1 MVVLIFERW
10 REKVEVR
17 GCDEAENLI
26 FEAELGKGGMD
37 SICLILTT
45 HFNRNFGI
53 LSGWFAVLLLVTFL
67 NDFQLSNFVIYQIF
81 DDKCQLCYLYCN
93 GPFSSRSEDLFIY
106 FNSRVS
112 YFFTNLE
119 PMGRNDEFRGTAIT
133 SFIKFRAEHSLHGG
147 SLSINTH
154 LGTPVASTSYSI
166 IYTPHLSLPQLPII
180 PTS

>member
-1 MVVLIFERW
+1 VVVLIFERW

-53 LSGWFAVLLLVTFL
+53 LSGWFVVLLLVTFL

-81 DDKCQLCYLYCN
+81 DDKCQLCCTVMA
-93 GPFSSRSEDLFIY
+93 PF
-106 FNSRVS
+106 RV
-112 YFFTNLE
+112 E
-119 PMGRNDEFRGTAIT
+119 ART
-133 SFIKFRAEHSLHGG
+133 SFFFYLSRIVLLHQPRT
-147 SLSINTH
+147 N
-154 LGTPVASTSYSI
+154 GT
-166 IYTPHLSLPQLPII
+166 Q
-180 PTS
+180 